1 MKSNN
6 CSSSNY
12 EDVPVW
18 HKYALSVKEAAQYFN
33 IGQKK
38 ILRLAGENKDA
49 DWLLMNGEYIRI
61 KRQLFERM
69 LDEVSSI

>member
-6 CSSSNY
+6 CSSTNHD
-12 EDVPVW
+12 EVPIW

-38 ILRLAGENKDA
+38 LLRIAEENKDA
-49 DWLLMNGEYIRI
+49 DWVLMNGGYIRI

>member
-6 CSSSNY
+6 CSSANHD
-12 EDVPVW
+12 EVPIW

-38 ILRLAGENKDA
+38 LLRIAEENKGA
-49 DWLLMNGEYIRI
+49 DWVLMNGGYIRI